1 MLRKKKN
8 VWMIIKKKN
17 VMVSSYRVDFKE
29 DGIAFSHVGK
39 STFESIIFFY
49 FLE

>member
-1 MLRKKKN
+1 LDDYILATKK
-8 VWMIIKKKN
+8 VDLD

>member
-1 MLRKKKN
+1 LDDYILATKK
-8 VWMIIKKKN
+8 VDLD

-39 STFESIIFFY
+39 STFESIIFFI
-49 FLE
+49 F